1 MFFNN
6 SVGPSKNPF
15 GTQDPL
21 VLKEQQFYTK
31 EPNSPNPFSPRE
43 KNPFSP
49 RETHFPGKD
58 PFASKAD
65 DGSSFVSTVLK
76 PYQAEPLSPRET
88 YSRNQFS
95 PSDKF
100 GSTDHII
107 KMPHQ
112 DSEDNKNDTW
122 LPEPFGA
129 FSDKNIR
136 KKFIFKVYSILS
148 MQLLYTVILGV
159 VFFTV

>member
-31 EPNSPNPFSPRE
+31 EPNSPSPFTPRE

-49 RETHFPGKD
+49 REKNFPGD
-58 PFASKAD
+58 PFSSKLE
-65 DGSSFVSTVLK
+65 DGSSFVSTVMN
-76 PYQAEPLSPRET
+76 PYPVVPLSPRET
-88 YSRNQFS
+88 YSSQQFS
-95 PSDKF
+95 PSDRV

-112 DSEDNKNDTW
+112 DSTDEKSDSW